1 MEFLAID
8 IFTILKI
15 INVFWL
21 SWKLEDLEYL

>member
-21 SWKLEDLEYL
+21 SWTLEDLEYL